1 MIIKMQL
8 GVNRA
13 DPDQTAQLIQMIIV
27 CIDSN
32 DAYISILK
40 LRINTADT
48 VFAAWRSK
56 ALDQCFLAAY
66 RGAR

>member
-13 DPDQTAQLIQMIIV
+13 DSDQTAQLILMTSV

-32 DAYISILK
+32 DACISILI

-48 VFAAWRSK
+48 LFAAWRSK
-56 ALDQCFLAAY
+56 ALDQCFFTAY
-66 RGAR
+66 RGAI